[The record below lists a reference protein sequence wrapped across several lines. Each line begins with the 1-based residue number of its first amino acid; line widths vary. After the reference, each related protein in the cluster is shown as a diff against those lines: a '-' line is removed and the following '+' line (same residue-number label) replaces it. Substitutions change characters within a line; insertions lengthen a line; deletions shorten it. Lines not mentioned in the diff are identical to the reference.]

1 MLAPFDLNQVR
12 HSWDEIWNSSNL
24 ELLDSILNNCYLSHH
39 LLNPVMGPEGVKQM
53 VAAFQ
58 AAFPDLEFVIQDL
71 IAAGDKVVMRWTM
84 VGTHMHELMG
94 IPATGKRA
102 ELSGISIY
110 RFVDG
115 KTVESWDEVDF
126 LRLLSQL
133 EVFREAV

>member
-1 MLAPFDLNQVR
+1 MIAPFDLNQLR
-12 HSWDEIWNSSNL
+12 MSWEGIWNRGNL
-24 ELLDSILNNCYLSHH
+24 ETLDSILDNSYLSHH
-39 LLNPVMGPEGVKQM
+39 PINPVLGPEGVKQM

-58 AAFPDLEFVIQDL
+58 AAFPDLEFSIQEM
-71 IAAGDKVVMRWTM
+71 IAAQDKVVVRWTM
-84 VGTHMHELMG
+84 RGTHLHELMG
-94 IPATGKRA
+94 LPATGKRA

-133 EVFREAV
+133 EALPESG

>member
-24 ELLDSILNNCYLSHH
+24 ELLDSILDNCYLSHH

-102 ELSGISIY
+102 DLSGISIY

-133 EVFREAV
+133 EVCREAV